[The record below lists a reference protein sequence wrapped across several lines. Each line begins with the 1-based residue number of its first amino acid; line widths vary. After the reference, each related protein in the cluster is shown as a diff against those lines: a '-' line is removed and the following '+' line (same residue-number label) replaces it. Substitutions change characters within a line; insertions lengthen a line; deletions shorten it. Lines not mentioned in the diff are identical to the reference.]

1 MKRLLVI
8 LLATALLGLV
18 PAAQAEAKTF
28 KNCNDLRKVYKY
40 GISLSMT
47 AANRGAGP
55 IFAPKVSAAVFKL
68 NTKLDLD
75 ADKIVCEVT
84 RPKPSPTATAAPTPT
99 PTPTPAVAFP
109 VRGTSCSKIGVKVFG
124 VGGYMKCVWGGGP
137 TVDFLKNVFW
147 RYYPEVKI
155 STSQSNNYPT
165 KPIEKASCQSSGDR
179 FDVPG
184 GIIECRWIAGK
195 KLQWIKINTVKTTF
209 SNAVSPVSIERCK
222 LQNSAST
229 ADRTGRNAG
238 SGLVGFPLTD
248 TDRNRMNLKGVNEVL
263 IVPIDFP
270 DFQGGNE
277 VLAAQFGFHSAYSTG
292 RSRLCRGLSP

>member
-47 AANRGAGP
+47 ATNRGAGP
-55 IFAPKVSAAVFKL
+55 IFTPKVSAAVFKL

-109 VRGTSCSKIGVKVFG
+109 VRGTS
-124 VGGYMKCVWGGGP
+124 W
-137 TVDFLKNVFW
+137 T
-147 RYYPEVKI
+147 
-155 STSQSNNYPT
+155 
-165 KPIEKASCQSSGDR
+165 
-179 FDVPG
+179 
-184 GIIECRWIAGK
+184 
-195 KLQWIKINTVKTTF
+195 
-209 SNAVSPVSIERCK
+209 
-222 LQNSAST
+222 
-229 ADRTGRNAG
+229 
-238 SGLVGFPLTD
+238 
-248 TDRNRMNLKGVNEVL
+248 NR
-263 IVPIDFP
+263 
-270 DFQGGNE
+270 
-277 VLAAQFGFHSAYSTG
+277 
-292 RSRLCRGLSP
+292 